1 MSVTVITLHLMTV
14 TDITKIVD
22 MGRWE
27 PDARGRLRVAALEL
41 FAERGYEQTT
51 VADIAERGG
60 VTERTFFRHFSD
72 KREVLFEGSEALQEA
87 VLASIASAPADLTP
101 LEIMA
106 TAMEAASSLIA
117 AQPVGYPRIR
127 AAVVAANPS
136 LQERELLKLANLGV
150 AAAEALQR
158 RGVPALAAQ
167 VAAQSGVTIFSTGF
181 ERWVTPGHTDDFASC
196 IRAALDQLRVLTA

>member
-1 MSVTVITLHLMTV
+1 
-14 TDITKIVD
+14 

-41 FAERGYEQTT
+41 YAERGYEQTT

-60 VTERTFFRHFSD
+60 VTERTFFRHFID

-87 VLASIASAPADLTP
+87 VLASIATAPHELAP

-106 TAMEAASSLIA
+106 TAMESASALIA

-136 LQERELLKLANLGV
+136 LQERELLKLANLAI
-150 AAAEALQR
+150 AAADALQR
-158 RGVPALAAQ
+158 RGIPALTAQ

-181 ERWVTPGHTDDFASC
+181 ERWVQPEQTDDFVTCMRS
-196 IRAALDQLRVLTA
+196 ALAELRSLTA